1 MGIVVRWIAKMET
14 MIKKKFEF
22 PDRET
27 AQKEFN
33 RRISIYENAI
43 SNLEQELV
51 DFALEWNFDLT
62 LGEYGSGRTLLLE
75 DNSYYCLERG
85 DWLYSNQTC

>member
-1 MGIVVRWIAKMET
+1 MET
-14 MIKKKFEF
+14 MTKKKFEF

-33 RRISIYENAI
+33 RKIHDYKNKVDE
-43 SNLEQELV
+43 LEQELV
-51 DFALEWNFDLT
+51 DFALEWNFHLT
-62 LGEYGSGRTLLLE
+62 LGEYEYGSGKTLLLK
-75 DNSYYCLERG
+75 DNSWYDLERG